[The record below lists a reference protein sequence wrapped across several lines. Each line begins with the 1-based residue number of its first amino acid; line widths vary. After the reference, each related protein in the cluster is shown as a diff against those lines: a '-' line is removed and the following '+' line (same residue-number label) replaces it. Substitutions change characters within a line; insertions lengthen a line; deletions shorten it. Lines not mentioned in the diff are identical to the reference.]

1 MTLKVSKYRD
11 LNTAPRNG
19 DIYPLG
25 IPAGTYDD
33 KTSYIRTRSVCPIVE
48 HNEEY
53 WYPAKE
59 GVLKGSEP
67 SASNPAW
74 KKADNFEVM
83 LVKVLFAQFAKL
95 GEAIFHGRFMF
106 SQQGVVNGAASSQYK
121 NFSPDDPDN
130 EASAQRFAPNLY
142 LDFQTGAARLAKG
155 KAKFYADG
163 TVEIT
168 GTIHATGGEFKGK
181 LTSTNFYHNLVTMKT
196 SGSVDASADIV
207 FTTGENLRI
216 TLPTGNSVKG
226 KIIEIY
232 GRGGSAVISNTLYT
246 GSIGTAYTVYTG
258 DLYRVY
264 YDGERWYL
272 LSRVFV
278 NPNSFSATQLYTNYL
293 QMKQSVLS
301 NSKTLSDD
309 YGMYIVRASN
319 ITITLPQSHG
329 YGRMFKILVRNFS
342 SITLKAFSYGSTIQE
357 HMQKPDGNTATSMA
371 LSKYRMYEIIETCDE
386 TEWIVREY

>member
-1 MTLKVSKYRD
+1 M
-11 LNTAPRNG
+11 
-19 DIYPLG
+19 
-25 IPAGTYDD
+25 
-33 KTSYIRTRSVCPIVE
+33 
-48 HNEEY
+48 
-53 WYPAKE
+53 
-59 GVLKGSEP
+59 
-67 SASNPAW
+67 
-74 KKADNFEVM
+74 
-83 LVKVLFAQFAKL
+83 
-95 GEAIFHGRFMF
+95 
-106 SQQGVVNGAASSQYK
+106 
-121 NFSPDDPDN
+121 
-130 EASAQRFAPNLY
+130 
-142 LDFQTGAARLAKG
+142 TGAARLANG
-155 KAKFYADG
+155 KAKFFADG
-163 TVEIT
+163 NVDIT
-168 GTIHATGGEFKGK
+168 GTIHATDGEFKGK
-181 LTSTNFYHNLVTMKT
+181 LTSTNFYHNLVTMKA

-232 GRGGSAVISNTLYT
+232 GRSGSAIISNTLYT

-278 NPNSFSATQLYTNYL
+278 NPNSFSATQLYTDYL
-293 QMKQSVLS
+293 QIKQSVLN

-342 SITLKAFSYGSTIQE
+342 SITLKAFSYGSSIRNICKSQTGIRRPAWLCQNTGCMRLSKRMTIQN
-357 HMQKPDGNTATSMA
+357 G
-371 LSKYRMYEIIETCDE
+371 
-386 TEWIVREY
+386 

>member
-1 MTLKVSKYRD
+1 
-11 LNTAPRNG
+11 
-19 DIYPLG
+19 
-25 IPAGTYDD
+25 
-33 KTSYIRTRSVCPIVE
+33 
-48 HNEEY
+48 
-53 WYPAKE
+53 
-59 GVLKGSEP
+59 
-67 SASNPAW
+67 
-74 KKADNFEVM
+74 
-83 LVKVLFAQFAKL
+83 
-95 GEAIFHGRFMF
+95 
-106 SQQGVVNGAASSQYK
+106 
-121 NFSPDDPDN
+121 
-130 EASAQRFAPNLY
+130 
-142 LDFQTGAARLAKG
+142 
-155 KAKFYADG
+155 
-163 TVEIT
+163 
-168 GTIHATGGEFKGK
+168 
-181 LTSTNFYHNLVTMKT
+181 MKT